1 MLHKCHGNRW
11 AEISKNLPGRTDN
24 NTKNHWNSTMKKR
37 KEEFEANLKSSF
49 CFDLGV
55 SENFDLSFVKN
66 EEFKET

>member
-1 MLHKCHGNRW
+1 
-11 AEISKNLPGRTDN
+11 
-24 NTKNHWNSTMKKR
+24 MKKR